1 MNTPFDDARQQCSDF
16 AWNLLSSI
24 QVFRISMELDSRE
37 LDDKENKNYEL
48 LLASH
53 CKHMHNEDIQ

>member
-16 AWNLLSSI
+16 AWNLFSSI
-24 QVFRISMELDSRE
+24 QLLGISMELDSRE
-37 LDDKENKNYEL
+37 LDDNESKSYEL

-53 CKHMHNEDIQ
+53 CKHLANEEIQ